1 MQESQI
7 SQKSQSSDLY
17 KEARDAK
24 ASRNYEEA
32 QIIYTALKKSYP
44 EDWEAH
50 FYSAQCSAMSGE
62 GFKPIATKFIA
73 ELLTNTILL
82 LFVDEKRRQN
92 LLQEA
97 DDRIVPNLDKDVED
111 ATLTVYTRVTTEL
124 NTSIHN
130 RTVSEHLNEYLQG
143 IFSIAFVPSTLGDW
157 IEIYYGEKF
166 IEYAIKSWKMTV
178 DLIIKSM
185 NEYSSYLNDEY
196 FNNQKEIADKTIA
209 KIRKY
214 AADYQPPQIEPKKV
228 AKSEGCYI
236 ATAVYGTYDSPE
248 LWTLRRFRDEKLR
261 ASALGSMF
269 VRLYYRLSPTLVR
282 HLGKYKFPKKCLRP
296 LLDKFVRKLNKAG
309 ISSTEYMDN

>member
-1 MQESQI
+1 MLESLI
-7 SQKSQSSDLY
+7 SKNSPSSDLY
-17 KEARDAK
+17 KEAREAK
-24 ASRNYEEA
+24 ASKNYEEA
-32 QIIYTALKKSYP
+32 QLIYQVLKENYP

-50 FYSAQCSAMSGE
+50 FYSAHCSAMSGE
-62 GFKPIATKFIA
+62 GFKPVATKFIA

-82 LFVDEKRRQN
+82 LFCDEKRREN
-92 LLQEA
+92 LLKEA
-97 DDRIVPNLDKDVED
+97 DDSIVPNLEKDVED
-111 ATLTVYTRVTTEL
+111 ATLSVYIRVTTEL

-130 RTVSEHLNEYLQG
+130 GTVSEHLNEYLQG

-185 NEYSSYLNDEY
+185 NEYSLYLNDEY
-196 FNNQKEIADKTIA
+196 FNNQKAIADKTIA

-214 AADYQPPQIEPKKV
+214 VADYQPPQIEPKKV
-228 AKSEGCYI
+228 SKSEGCYI

-261 ASALGSMF
+261 ASAFGRLF
-269 VRLYYRLSPTLVR
+269 VRFYYRVSPILVR
-282 HLGKYKFPKKCLRP
+282 HFGKYNLPKKCIRP
-296 LLDKFVRKLNKAG
+296 LLDNFVKKLNKAG
-309 ISSTEYMDN
+309 IISTEYTDK